1 MHGKMSLITYS
12 NIPETISI
20 SYADIPNDIN
30 SYFINYAKKQIE
42 GRCRKEGYIYPN
54 TLSIQSYSTGI
65 LFGDRV
71 KYDVVFSGQV
81 CNPETNMNVD
91 CKIINITKIGIRA
104 IISDVNN
111 PMILFISREHNQ
123 TKDFDDYS
131 VNQIINVRILGTRFE
146 IYDTYISVIAEIN

>member
-1 MHGKMSLITYS
+1 MYRKMSLFIKSAIT
-12 NIPETISI
+12 ETISI

-42 GRCRKEGYIYPN
+42 GRCRKEGFIYPN
-54 TLSIQSYSTGI
+54 TLSVESYSTGI

-71 KYDVVFSGQV
+71 KYDVVFFGEV

-123 TKDFDDYS
+123 TKDFDDYT
-131 VNQIINVRILGTRFE
+131 VNQIINVKILGTRFE
-146 IYDTYISVIAEIN
+146 IYDTYISAIAEIN

>member
-1 MHGKMSLITYS
+1 MYGKMSLFIKS
-12 NIPETISI
+12 AIPETISI
-20 SYADIPNDIN
+20 SYADIPNNIN

-42 GRCRKEGYIYPN
+42 GRCRKEGFIYPN
-54 TLSIQSYSTGI
+54 TLSVESYSTGI

-71 KYDVVFSGQV
+71 KYDVVFFGEV

-111 PMILFISREHNQ
+111 PIILFISREHNQ
-123 TKDFDDYS
+123 SKNFDDYTI
-131 VNQIINVRILGTRFE
+131 NQTINVMILGTRFE
-146 IYDTYISVIAEIN
+146 IYDIYISAIAEIN

>member
-1 MHGKMSLITYS
+1 MVKMNPLVISA

-20 SYADIPNDIN
+20 SYADIPNDVN
-30 SYFINYAKKQIE
+30 SYFINYAKKHIE

-54 TLSIQSYSTGI
+54 TLSVESYSTGI
-65 LFGDRV
+65 LMGDRV
-71 KYDVVFSGQV
+71 KYDVVFTGDV
-81 CNPETNMNVD
+81 CNPEINMNVD
-91 CKIINITKIGIRA
+91 CKVINITKIGIRA

-123 TKDFDDYS
+123 TKDFDLYT
-131 VNQIINVRILGTRFE
+131 VNQIINVKILGTRFE

>member
-1 MHGKMSLITYS
+1 MESLVLLS

-20 SYADIPNDIN
+20 PFVDIPNDIN
-30 SYFINYAKKQIE
+30 SYFINYSKKHIE

-54 TLSIQSYSTGI
+54 TLKIESYTTGI
-65 LFGDRV
+65 LFGDKV
-71 KYDVVFSGQV
+71 KYDVVFSGEV
-81 CNPETNMNVD
+81 CNPEINMNVD

-123 TKDFDDYS
+123 TKNFDDYTI
-131 VNQIINVRILGTRFE
+131 NQSINVKILGTRFE
-146 IYDTYISVIAEIN
+146 IYDTYISAIAEIN